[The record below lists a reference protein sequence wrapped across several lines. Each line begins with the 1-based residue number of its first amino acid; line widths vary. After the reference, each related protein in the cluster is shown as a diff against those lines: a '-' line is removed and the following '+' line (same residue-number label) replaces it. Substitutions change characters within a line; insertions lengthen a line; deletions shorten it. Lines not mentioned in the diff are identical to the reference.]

1 MGVFTCLMHRFLSC
15 VAAHVERFSLASIT
29 CVGWILTSHSN
40 TGILFADLDM
50 SQKTHVPLIGL
61 RLHNGRMEIWEVN
74 GSQQSDHQGTYLGC
88 SLIPCYL
95 TLPARKSFH
104 TFGKM
109 RRFTRR
115 EVLRLQMGDM
125 YIEVSQVV
133 SANTLSRTFRQ
144 PLPFDT

>member
-1 MGVFTCLMHRFLSC
+1 LQHTLRSPHWLRSPALVG
-15 VAAHVERFSLASIT
+15 FSSPTPVLES
-29 CVGWILTSHSN
+29 
-40 TGILFADLDM
+40 LFADPDV